1 MPLAHTAF
9 LFPGQASQY
18 VGMGRQVLESRP
30 DMGVY
35 FDIASDIL
43 HQDVR
48 KLMFEGPLETL
59 TQTEYAQ
66 PAILLASYISY
77 KLFNQVPETAAGHS
91 LGEFSALCAAGAL
104 CFADAVE
111 LVNKR
116 GKYMQEACPVG
127 EGKMAA
133 VIGASLQVIEDRL
146 EQEGNPV
153 NIANINSPIQIVLSG
168 QADAIGKMKELFA
181 DFRVV
186 ELKVSAPFHS
196 DLMAPAADLLAA
208 DLERIEI
215 KEPAFPVYANVTAKP
230 YTSVAQIRKL
240 LVDQVTK
247 PVLFTHTIANMRQQG
262 IEQFIEVGPNKV
274 LTGLL
279 KRIDRKIK
287 RRNIETAEDVAAF
300 SA

>member
-116 GKYMQEACPVG
+116 GKYMHPEAFGLP
-127 EGKMAA
+127 ETMATDYSEERERGK
-133 VIGASLQVIEDRL
+133 QVLRET
-146 EQEGNPV
+146 
-153 NIANINSPIQIVLSG
+153 
-168 QADAIGKMKELFA
+168 
-181 DFRVV
+181 FR
-186 ELKVSAPFHS
+186 KG
-196 DLMAPAADLLAA
+196 
-208 DLERIEI
+208 R
-215 KEPAFPVYANVTAKP
+215 
-230 YTSVAQIRKL
+230 
-240 LVDQVTK
+240 
-247 PVLFTHTIANMRQQG
+247 
-262 IEQFIEVGPNKV
+262 
-274 LTGLL
+274 
-279 KRIDRKIK
+279 
-287 RRNIETAEDVAAF
+287 
-300 SA
+300 